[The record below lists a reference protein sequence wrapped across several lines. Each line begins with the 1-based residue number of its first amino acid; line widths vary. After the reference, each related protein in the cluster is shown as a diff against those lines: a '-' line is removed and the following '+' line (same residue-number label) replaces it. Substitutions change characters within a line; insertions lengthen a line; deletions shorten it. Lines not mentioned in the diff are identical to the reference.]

1 METKYKRMRLE
12 LARFVSL
19 NAVFAL
25 IICFL
30 LMAVI
35 LIVRAISEGLY
46 NFIMSLIYELNG
58 LLPKVFSIM
67 FLVFFFTFI
76 FNLFIVSRRSFRY
89 YAELSQTLQ
98 SMVEGNRNLKLPV
111 SEQDSVFGGLAQNI
125 NKLVEQLELS
135 LQQERAAEES
145 KNELITSVSHDLRT
159 PLTSILGYL
168 YIIEQDRYQ
177 DEVEMR
183 YYTSIIYE
191 KSKNLDRL
199 VNELFEYVRTK
210 SPKLSLHKEQVNL
223 TRMLQQL
230 AAQFIPEFKARH
242 MEYRLFLPDSEVWLH
257 ADAEK
262 LVRVYENLINNALQY
277 GADGK
282 WIDIQL
288 QEDTSGI
295 RIEVRN
301 YGKPIPPY
309 AIPYVFE
316 RFYRADQARTEAGSG
331 LGLAIAKNIVEL
343 HQGEI
348 WVESDVSGTAFF
360 TLFLIKENKDEC

>member
-1 METKYKRMRLE
+1 MESTNHRMRLE
-12 LARFVSL
+12 LAKFISISAVLAGGTCFV
-19 NAVFAL
+19 
-25 IICFL
+25 

-35 LIVRAISEGLY
+35 LIIRVISDDLY
-46 NFIMSLIYELNG
+46 NLVINLVYELNG
-58 LLPKVFSIM
+58 LFPRLFPIIF
-67 FLVFFFTFI
+67 FVFFLFLI
-76 FNLFIVSRRSFRY
+76 FSMFIVSRRSFRY
-89 YAELSQTLQ
+89 YTEVSQMLQ
-98 SMVEGNRNLKLPV
+98 SMAEGKLDVKLPV
-111 SEQDSVFGGLAQNI
+111 SDRDTLIGDLAQNI
-125 NKLVEQLELS
+125 NNLVHQLELS

-168 YIIEQDRYQ
+168 YIIEQDRYK

-210 SPKLSLHKEQVNL
+210 NPKLTLHKEKINM
-223 TRMLQQL
+223 TRLLQQL
-230 AAQFIPEFKARH
+230 AAQYIPELKANR
-242 MEYRLFLPDSEVWLH
+242 MEARLSLPGREVWLY

-262 LVRVYENLINNALQY
+262 LVRVYENIINNALRY

-282 WIDIQL
+282 WLDIRL
-288 QEDTSGI
+288 QEDEKGI
-295 RIEVRN
+295 CIEIKN
-301 YGKPIPPY
+301 YGKPIPKHSL
-309 AIPYVFE
+309 PYVFE
-316 RFYRADQARTEAGSG
+316 RFYRADEARTEEGSG

-348 WVESDVSGTAFF
+348 WVKSDESGTAFF
-360 TLFLIKENKDEC
+360 TLFERENIDER